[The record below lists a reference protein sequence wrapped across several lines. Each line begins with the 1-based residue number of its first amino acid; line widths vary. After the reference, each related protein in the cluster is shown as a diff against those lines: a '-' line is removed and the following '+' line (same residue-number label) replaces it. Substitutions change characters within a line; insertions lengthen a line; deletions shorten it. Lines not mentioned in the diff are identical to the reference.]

1 MNTKYFNDDMQ
12 QLDPKNINA
21 IHMPV
26 LFLLDT
32 SYSMDGEP
40 IRKLQKSINRFKKDV
55 CKNPQAADIVDICIM
70 GFNGSP
76 YMIQEWRPIGDM
88 SPVEL
93 SAEGGTNITAAIE
106 GAISKMR
113 ERTDVYADEGIELRV
128 PWVIMLSDGYGGDV
142 TDIAA
147 TIKQRTSE
155 KKVKFWMLGIGGY
168 DKETAAKLTEGK
180 RILELA
186 DDAGYDFT
194 DFFDFMSTSIKTV
207 STSAPGAKVHIDDP
221 TEKPNSTLK
230 HADLDAWLND

>member
-12 QLDPKNINA
+12 QLDPKNINT

-40 IRKLQKSINRFKKDV
+40 IRKLQKSINRFKKDI

-70 GFNGSP
+70 GFNGNP

-106 GAISKMR
+106 GAIDKMR
-113 ERTDVYADEGIELRV
+113 ERTCVYENEGIDLRV
-128 PWVIMLSDGYGGDV
+128 PWIIMLSDGYGGDV
-142 TDIAA
+142 TDIAT

-155 KKVKFWMLGIGGY
+155 NKVKFWMLGVPGY

-180 RILELA
+180 RIFELT
-186 DDAGYDFT
+186 DDAGFDFR
-194 DFFDFMSTSIKTV
+194 DFFNFMSESIKNI
-207 STSAPGAKVHIDDP
+207 STSTPGAKVHIDDP

-230 HADLDAWLND
+230 HPNLDDWLND